1 MSDNTVIVY
10 LGLGSNMGD
19 RKENLDRAID
29 YLSQRVR
36 VVVVSSVYDTEPVGN
51 PEQPRFLNMVCKIKT
66 MLKPKELLALVKGI
80 ERKMGRMPGNPNSP
94 RPIDIDILFYGD
106 EVVKIPELVIPHPRL
121 TQRAFALVPL
131 AEIAPTLVHPV
142 TGKNMKQLLG
152 ELKKG
157 VQGVL
162 KLEDNQQGG

>member
-19 RKENLDRAID
+19 RKENLGRAID

-36 VVVVSSVYDTEPVGN
+36 VVEVSSMYDTEPVGN
-51 PEQPRFLNMVCKIKT
+51 PEQPRFLNMVCQVKT
-66 MLKPKELLALVKGI
+66 MLKPKELLVLVKGI

-142 TGKNMKQLLG
+142 TGKNIKQLLG